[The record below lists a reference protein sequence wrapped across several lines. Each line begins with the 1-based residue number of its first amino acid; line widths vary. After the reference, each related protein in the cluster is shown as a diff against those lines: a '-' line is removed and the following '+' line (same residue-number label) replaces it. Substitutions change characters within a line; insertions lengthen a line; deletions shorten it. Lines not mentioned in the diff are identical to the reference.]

1 MTELNKSQLINCSIV
16 ICSVGNLFNRV
27 IFQLRSVHLFFV
39 QLLIYSIDFCSV
51 SFLFK
56 SFVQLSLFKTTS
68 IIWQGRIFTHPK
80 PAGFIF
86 ALMVSPVAGYP
97 RQHTA
102 EISRLHGRRS
112 PAAVLPLGV
121 SLIMTFC
128 LSVGGTGDCMSLF
141 RWRACPLNMT
151 FSTVHISLATKKNSF
166 LESALCYFAFTEWRK
181 PQRLLRRANQSREP
195 CSVYRAKGS
204 PNHRGGVLLL
214 YSGPSS
220 SLTLWLV
227 DRNFTV

>member
-1 MTELNKSQLINCSIV
+1 
-16 ICSVGNLFNRV
+16 
-27 IFQLRSVHLFFV
+27 
-39 QLLIYSIDFCSV
+39 
-51 SFLFK
+51 
-56 SFVQLSLFKTTS
+56 
-68 IIWQGRIFTHPK
+68 
-80 PAGFIF
+80 
-86 ALMVSPVAGYP
+86 MVSPVAGYP

-204 PNHRGGVLLL
+204 PYHRGGVLLL
-214 YSGPSS
+214 YWITNQMLLFLNVGCTCTYLRNQNWDKSKLNRCASSPHDHPWFLPFLYLPPLFLLRGTSFPCLIEGPLSPLFPCCLVMLGSCYSGIFGKGQTWS
-220 SLTLWLV
+220 
-227 DRNFTV
+227 